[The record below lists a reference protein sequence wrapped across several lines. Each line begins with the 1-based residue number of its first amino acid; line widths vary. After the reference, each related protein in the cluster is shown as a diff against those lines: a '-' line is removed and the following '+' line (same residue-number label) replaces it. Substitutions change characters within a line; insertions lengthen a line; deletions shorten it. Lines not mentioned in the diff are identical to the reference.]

1 MTNRKLSALVADR
14 SGATMVEYGL
24 IAAFVAVA
32 AVAALL
38 ASGDTLAAIFDAV
51 AGNMEAATAGME

>member
-1 MTNRKLSALVADR
+1 MKRNFKMLLADEA
-14 SGATMVEYGL
+14 GATMIEYGL

-32 AVAALL
+32 AVVALL

-51 AGNMEAATAGME
+51 AGNMEAAADSVD

>member
-1 MTNRKLSALVADR
+1 MKNAFNGLIGDE
-14 SGATMVEYGL
+14 SGATIIEYGL

-38 ASGDTLAAIFDAV
+38 ASGDTLAAIFEAD
-51 AGNMEAATAGME
+51 AGNM